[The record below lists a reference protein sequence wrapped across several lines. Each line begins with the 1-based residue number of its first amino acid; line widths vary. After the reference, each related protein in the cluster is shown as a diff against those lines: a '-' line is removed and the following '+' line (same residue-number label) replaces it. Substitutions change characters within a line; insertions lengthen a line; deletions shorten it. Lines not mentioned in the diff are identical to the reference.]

1 MSIPPEELAGLL
13 LAQVAETGEAIAA
26 QFEAAEAGQSFTEQ
40 EVELVELDHLV
51 AIQAVDVF
59 IVDNPDFDHL
69 IP

>member
-1 MSIPPEELAGLL
+1 MSIDPSELAGLL
-13 LAQVAETGEAIAA
+13 LTQVAETGEAIAA
-26 QFEAAEAGQSFTEQ
+26 QFEASQEGQAFTEQ

-51 AIQAVDVF
+51 AIEALDVF